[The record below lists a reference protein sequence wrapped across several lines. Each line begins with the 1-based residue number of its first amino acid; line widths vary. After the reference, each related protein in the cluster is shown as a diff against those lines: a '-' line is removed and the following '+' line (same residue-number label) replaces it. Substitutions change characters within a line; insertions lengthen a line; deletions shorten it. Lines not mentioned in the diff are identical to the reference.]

1 MRRMHP
7 NTAWKEEQKAR
18 AHLIQIAKTHR
29 KSCKYGLVPHLKDL
43 QHTYRHNHIAY
54 CEARGRKREEI
65 EKPAEN
71 NKPDEEFLKKL
82 QRVYHWRMTD
92 YERSMRDT

>member
-18 AHLIQIAKTHR
+18 AHMIRIAKGHR
-29 KSCKYGLVPHLKDL
+29 KGCKFGVVPHLYEL
-43 QHTYRHNHIAY
+43 QRAYRHNHIAY

-65 EKPAEN
+65 EKPADN
-71 NKPDEEFLKKL
+71 NKPDEEYIKKL
-82 QRVYHWRMTD
+82 KRSYQWRMQW
-92 YERSMRDT
+92 YEAGNW